1 MFLAKLNFLQ
11 IVPLKICSGEKQRH
25 VTFLNKS
32 TMMVLNT
39 TFNSCFYT
47 IACHGLY
54 VLGPFKNWFQRSAF
68 FSFFGVV
75 VQKDLI
81 ANFHIL
87 NFSFSCFY
95 LNCLFVFAEQLFCF
109 LQHFQ

>member
-68 FSFFGVV
+68 FSFFG
-75 VQKDLI
+75 L
-81 ANFHIL
+81 F
-87 NFSFSCFY
+87 FSFSCFY

-109 LQHFQ
+109 LRHFR